1 MVTMHEV
8 QLRGARV
15 RRHLV
20 ATTIAEAVEM
30 LATEGERA
38 RVIAGGTDL
47 LLEMVRRQRP
57 GVDTLIDI
65 TAIPGLAGIEL
76 GDDGIHVGALTTHN
90 QVVSSDLAW
99 ERLTPLAQ
107 ACHEV
112 ASPQLRNQ
120 ATVVGNLVTASP
132 ANDTITPLR
141 ALGTTLHVESAE
153 GARSIDLGDLHTG
166 VRQTTLQPGELVTGL
181 TVTPLASNQR
191 AVYVKAGLR
200 SAQAISVVHLTI
212 LLEFAGDEVT
222 DARILLGSVAPTI
235 VDSPEAEH
243 LLVGSRL
250 DDDSIAAASEAV
262 VASVTP
268 IDDVRSTA
276 EHRRRLLGSMTT
288 RALTALRDGATA
300 APASRVLLSPT
311 GTVFG
316 PGPSGDSVVET
327 TINGT
332 SVRAADAIGESLLDW
347 LRDYAGQASN
357 GSLTGTKEGCAE
369 GECGACTVM
378 IDGTAVMSC
387 LVPAVRAHGAH
398 ITTVEGLARDGSL
411 HPVQQAF
418 IDDAAVQCGF
428 CIPGFLVSGAALLEE
443 RDRPTRPEILEGLS
457 GNLCRCTGYVKIIDA
472 IETAARS

>member
-1 MVTMHEV
+1 MHEV
-8 QLRGARV
+8 QSRGTRAA
-15 RRHLV
+15 RHLV
-20 ATTIAEAVEM
+20 ASTIEEAVEM
-30 LATEGERA
+30 LAAEGTRA

-47 LLEMVRRQRP
+47 LLEMGRRQRP

-65 TAIPGLAGIEL
+65 TAIPGLADIEVA
-76 GDDGIHVGALTTHN
+76 GDQIRIGALVTHN
-90 QVVSSDLAW
+90 QVVASDLVW

-120 ATVVGNLVTASP
+120 ATIVGNLVTASP

-141 ALGTTLHVESAE
+141 ALGTKVHIESTE
-153 GARSIDLGDLHTG
+153 GARSIDLGDLHAG
-166 VRQTTLQPGELVTGL
+166 VRQTTLRPGELVTGL
-181 TVTPLASNQR
+181 TVTPLSANQR

-200 SAQAISVVHLTI
+200 AAQAISVVHVTI
-212 LLEFAGDEVT
+212 LLEFTEDVVEG
-222 DARILLGSVAPTI
+222 ARIMLGSVAPTI
-235 VDSPEAEH
+235 VDSPEAEQ

-250 DDDSIAAASEAV
+250 DDASIAAAVDAV
-262 VASVTP
+262 MSSVTP

-288 RALTALRDGATA
+288 RALTALRDGSTA
-300 APASRVLLSPT
+300 PPASRVLLSPT
-311 GTVFG
+311 GTAFG
-316 PGPSGDSVVET
+316 LGPSGDTVVET
-327 TINGT
+327 TVNGT
-332 SVRAADAIGESLLDW
+332 PVQAAGAVGASLLDW
-347 LRDYAGQASN
+347 LRDHAGPASN

-378 IDGTAVMSC
+378 IDGSAVMSC
-387 LVPAVRAHGAH
+387 LVPAVRAHGAR

-428 CIPGFLVSGAALLEE
+428 CIPGFLVSGAALLAE
-443 RDRPTRPEILEGLS
+443 RDQPTRPEILEGLS

-472 IETAARS
+472 IETAAGR

>member
-1 MVTMHEV
+1 MHEV
-8 QLRGARV
+8 QSRGTKASH
-15 RRHLV
+15 HLV
-20 ATTIAEAVEM
+20 PATVGEAVEM
-30 LATEGERA
+30 LATHGSRA

-47 LLEMVRRQRP
+47 LLEMERRQRP

-65 TAIPGLAGIEL
+65 TAISGLAGIEVR
-76 GDDGIHVGALTTHN
+76 GDRIHIGALTTHN
-90 QVVSSDLAW
+90 QLVASDLAW

-141 ALGTTLHVESAE
+141 ALGTTVHVESVE
-153 GARSIDLGDLHTG
+153 GARSIDLGDLYTG
-166 VRQTTLQPGELVTGL
+166 VRKTTLQPGELVTGV
-181 TVTPLASNQR
+181 TATPLRPNQR

-200 SAQAISVVHLTI
+200 AAQAISVVHLTI
-212 LLEFAGDEVT
+212 LLEFAQDVVES
-222 DARILLGSVAPTI
+222 AKILLGSVAPTI
-235 VDSPEAEH
+235 VDSPTAER

-250 DDDSIAAASEAV
+250 DAGSIEVAAEAV
-262 VASVTP
+262 VMSVEP

-276 EHRRRLLGSMTT
+276 EHRRRLLRAMTT
-288 RALTALRDGATA
+288 RALTALRHGSTV
-300 APASRVLLSPT
+300 APASRVLLSPA
-311 GTVFG
+311 GTVFR

-332 SVRAADAIGESLLDW
+332 PVHAAGAVGESLLDW
-347 LRDYAGQASN
+347 LRDHAGPASK

-398 ITTVEGLARDGSL
+398 ITTVEGLARNGSL

-428 CIPGFLVSGAALLEE
+428 CIPGFLVSGAALLAE
-443 RDRPTRPEILEGLS
+443 RDQPTRPEILEGLS

>member
-1 MVTMHEV
+1 MHEV
-8 QLRGARV
+8 QSRGTKASH
-15 RRHLV
+15 HLV
-20 ATTIAEAVEM
+20 PATVGEAIEM
-30 LATEGERA
+30 LATHGSRA

-47 LLEMVRRQRP
+47 LLEMERRQRP

-65 TAIPGLAGIEL
+65 TAISGLAGIEVS
-76 GDDGIHVGALTTHN
+76 GDRIHIGALTTHN
-90 QVVSSDLAW
+90 QVVASDLAW

-141 ALGTTLHVESAE
+141 ALGATVHVESVE
-153 GARSIDLGDLHTG
+153 GARSIDLGDLYTG
-166 VRQTTLQPGELVTGL
+166 VRETTLKPGELVTG
-181 TVTPLASNQR
+181 VIATPLGPNQR

-200 SAQAISVVHLTI
+200 AAQAISVVHLTI
-212 LLEFAGDEVT
+212 LLEFAQDVVES
-222 DARILLGSVAPTI
+222 AKILLGSVAPTI
-235 VDSPEAEH
+235 VDSPTAES

-250 DDDSIAAASEAV
+250 DAGSIEAAAEAV
-262 VASVTP
+262 VMSVTP

-276 EHRRRLLGSMTT
+276 EHRRGLLRSMTT
-288 RALTALRDGATA
+288 RALTALRDGTTV
-300 APASRVLLSPT
+300 APASRVLLSPA

-316 PGPSGDSVVET
+316 PGPSGESVVET
-327 TINGT
+327 TINGNP
-332 SVRAADAIGESLLDW
+332 VHAAGAVGESLLDW
-347 LRDYAGQASN
+347 LRDHAGPASN

-398 ITTVEGLARDGSL
+398 ITTVEGLARHGSL

-428 CIPGFLVSGAALLEE
+428 CIPGFLVSGAALLAE
-443 RDRPTRPEILEGLS
+443 RDQPTRPEILEGLS

>member
-1 MVTMHEV
+1 MHEV
-8 QLRGARV
+8 QLRGTRAM
-15 RRHLV
+15 RHLV
-20 ATTIAEAVEM
+20 AMTIGEAVET
-30 LATEGERA
+30 LATEGPRA

-47 LLEMVRRQRP
+47 LLEMERRQRP

-65 TAIPGLAGIEL
+65 TAIPGLTGIDPW
-76 GDDGIHVGALTTHN
+76 GDQIHIGALTTPN
-90 QVVSSDLAW
+90 QGVASDLAW
-99 ERLTPLAQ
+99 AALTPLAQ

-112 ASPQLRNQ
+112 ASPQLRIQ

-141 ALGTTLHVESAE
+141 ALGTTLHIESTE
-153 GARSIDLGDLHTG
+153 GARSIDLGNLYTG
-166 VRQTTLQPGELVTGL
+166 VRQTTLRPSELVTGL

-200 SAQAISVVHLTI
+200 AAQAISVVHLTI
-212 LLEFAGDEVT
+212 LLEFAEDEVR
-222 DARILLGSVAPTI
+222 DARIMLGSVAPTI
-235 VDSPEAEH
+235 VDSPDAQH
-243 LLVGSRL
+243 LLIGSRL
-250 DDDSIAAASEAV
+250 DAGAIAAAAEAV

-288 RALTALRDGATA
+288 RALTALRDGTA
-300 APASRVLLSPT
+300 APPESRVLLSPT

-316 PGPSGDSVVET
+316 PIPAADSEVET

-332 SVRAADAIGESLLDW
+332 SVRATGAVGESLLDW
-347 LRDYAGQASN
+347 LRDHAGPASN
-357 GSLTGTKEGCAE
+357 TSLTGTKEGCAE

-387 LVPAVRAHGAH
+387 LVPAVRANGAH
-398 ITTVEGLARDGSL
+398 ITTVEGLAGNGSL
-411 HPVQQAF
+411 HPVQRAF
-418 IDDAAVQCGF
+418 IDEAAVQCGF

-472 IETAARS
+472 IETAARR

>member
-1 MVTMHEV
+1 MHEV
-8 QLRGARV
+8 QLRGTRAA
-15 RRHLV
+15 RHLV

-47 LLEMVRRQRP
+47 LLEMARRQRP
-57 GVDTLIDI
+57 GVATLIDI
-65 TAIPGLAGIEL
+65 TAIPGLAAIEPDN
-76 GDDGIHVGALTTHN
+76 GRIHIGALTTHN
-90 QVVSSDLAW
+90 QVVASDLAW

-120 ATVVGNLVTASP
+120 ATIVGNLVTASP

-141 ALGTTLHVESAE
+141 ALGTTIHVESVE
-153 GARSIDLGDLHTG
+153 GAHSIDLGDLHTG
-166 VRQTTLQPGELVTGL
+166 VRQTTLRPGELVTGL
-181 TVTPLASNQR
+181 SVTPLESNQR

-200 SAQAISVVHLTI
+200 AAQAISVVHLTI
-212 LLEFAGDEVT
+212 LLEFADNVVE

-235 VDSPEAEH
+235 VESAEAED
-243 LLVGSRL
+243 LLVGTWL
-250 DDDSIAAASEAV
+250 DDESITAAADAV

-276 EHRRRLLGSMTT
+276 EHRRRLLRSMTT
-288 RALTALRDGATA
+288 RALTALRDGTTTP
-300 APASRVLLSPT
+300 PASRVLLSPT
-311 GTVFG
+311 GTAFG
-316 PGPSGDSVVET
+316 SKPCDGSVVET

-332 SVRAADAIGESLLDW
+332 SVRASGAVGESLLDW
-347 LRDYAGQASN
+347 LRDHAGPAAN

-387 LVPAVRAHGAH
+387 LVPAVRAHGTD
-398 ITTVEGLARDGSL
+398 ITTVEGLARNRSL

-443 RDRPTRPEILEGLS
+443 RPRPTQPEILEALS
-457 GNLCRCTGYVKIIDA
+457 GNLCHCTGYVKIIDA

>member
-8 QLRGARV
+8 QLRGTRV
-15 RRHLV
+15 SRHLV
-20 ATTIAEAVEM
+20 ATTIDEAVEM
-30 LATEGERA
+30 LAAEGPRA
-38 RVIAGGTDL
+38 RVVAGGTDL
-47 LLEMVRRQRP
+47 LLEMERRQRP
-57 GVDTLIDI
+57 DVDTLIDV
-65 TAIPGLAGIEL
+65 TGIPGLAGIEVE
-76 GDDGIHVGALTTHN
+76 GDRIRLGALTTHN
-90 QVVSSDLAW
+90 QVVASDVAW
-99 ERLTPLAQ
+99 KRLTPLAQ

-141 ALGTTLHVESAE
+141 ALGTTLHAASID
-153 GARSIDLGDLHTG
+153 GARSIDLSDFYTG
-166 VRQTTLQPGELVTGL
+166 VRKTTLQPGELVTGL
-181 TVTPLASNQR
+181 TVTPLGPNQR

-212 LLEFAGDEVT
+212 LLEFAGDEIT

-235 VDSPEAEH
+235 VDSPEAQD

-250 DDDSIAAASEAV
+250 DDDSIAAAARAV

-276 EHRRRLLGSMTT
+276 EHRRRLLGSMTK
-288 RALTALRDGATA
+288 RALAALRDGATV
-300 APASRVLLSPT
+300 PPTSRVLLSPT
-311 GTVFG
+311 GSVFG
-316 PGPSGDSVVET
+316 PVPSEGTTVET
-327 TINGT
+327 TVNG
-332 SVRAADAIGESLLDW
+332 SPISAEGAVGETLLDW
-347 LRDYAGQASN
+347 LRNNAGPASST
-357 GSLTGTKEGCAE
+357 SLTGTKEGCAE

-398 ITTVEGLARDGSL
+398 ITTVEGLAQDGSL

-418 IDDAAVQCGF
+418 IEDAAVQCGF
-428 CIPGFLVSGAALLEE
+428 CIPGFLVSGAALLTE
-443 RDRPTRPEILEGLS
+443 RDRPTRAEILEGLS

-472 IETAARS
+472 IETAAGS

>member
-1 MVTMHEV
+1 MVKMHEV
-8 QLRGARV
+8 QLRGTRAT
-15 RRHLV
+15 RHLV
-20 ATTIAEAVEM
+20 ARTTTDAVEM
-30 LATEGERA
+30 LASEGPRA

-47 LLEMVRRQRP
+47 LLEMERRQRP
-57 GVDTLIDI
+57 EVDTLIDI
-65 TAIPGLAGIEL
+65 TGIPGLAGIDFR
-76 GDDGIHVGALTTHN
+76 DDRIHIGALTTHN
-90 QVVSSDLAW
+90 QVVASDVAW
-99 ERLTPLAQ
+99 KHLTPLAQ

-141 ALGTTLHVESAE
+141 ALGTTVHVESTD
-153 GARSIDLGDLHTG
+153 GPRSIDLSDLHTG
-166 VRQTTLQPGELVTGL
+166 VRQTTLKTGELVTGL
-181 TVTPLASNQR
+181 TVTPLAENQR

-212 LLEFAGDEVT
+212 LLEVADDVVE

-235 VDSPEAEH
+235 VHSREAEQA
-243 LLVGSRL
+243 LVGTRL
-250 DDDSIAAASEAV
+250 DADSIGAAARAV

-276 EHRRRLLGSMTT
+276 EHRRRLLGSMTV
-288 RALTALRDGATA
+288 RALTALRDGTTTA
-300 APASRVLLSPT
+300 PESRVLLSPT

-316 PGPSGDSVVET
+316 TTPAADALVET

-332 SVRAADAIGESLLDW
+332 SVRAAGAIGESLLDW
-347 LRDYAGQASN
+347 IRNHAGPASTLP
-357 GSLTGTKEGCAE
+357 LTGTKEGCAE

-398 ITTVEGLARDGSL
+398 ITTVEGLAHDGTL

-443 RDRPTRPEILEGLS
+443 QDRPTRAEILEGLS

>member
-1 MVTMHEV
+1 MHEV
-8 QLRGARV
+8 QLRGKRAT
-15 RRHLV
+15 RHLV

-47 LLEMVRRQRP
+47 LLEMERRQRP

-65 TAIPGLAGIEL
+65 TAIPGLAAIEP
-76 GDDGIHVGALTTHN
+76 DNDRIHIGALTTHN
-90 QVVSSDLAW
+90 QVVASDLAW

-120 ATVVGNLVTASP
+120 ATIVGNLVTASP

-141 ALGTTLHVESAE
+141 ALGTTIHVESVE

-166 VRQTTLQPGELVTGL
+166 VRETTLRPGELVTGL
-181 TVTPLASNQR
+181 SVTPLESNQR

-200 SAQAISVVHLTI
+200 AAQAISVVHLTI
-212 LLEFAGDEVT
+212 LLEFADDVVE

-235 VDSPEAEH
+235 VDSAEAED
-243 LLVGSRL
+243 LLVGTWL
-250 DDDSIAAASEAV
+250 DDESITAAADAV

-276 EHRRRLLGSMTT
+276 EHRRRLLRSMTT
-288 RALTALRDGATA
+288 RALTALRDGTTTP
-300 APASRVLLSPT
+300 PASRVLLSPT
-311 GTVFG
+311 GTAFG
-316 PGPSGDSVVET
+316 SKPCDDSVVET

-332 SVRAADAIGESLLDW
+332 SVRASGAVGESLLDW
-347 LRDYAGQASN
+347 LRDHAGPAAN

-387 LVPAVRAHGAH
+387 LVPAVRAHGTD
-398 ITTVEGLARDGSL
+398 ITTVEGLARNGSL

-428 CIPGFLVSGAALLEE
+428 CIPGFLVSGAALLDE
-443 RDRPTRPEILEGLS
+443 RDQPTRAEILEGLS

-472 IETAARS
+472 IETAAGS

>member
-1 MVTMHEV
+1 MHEV
-8 QLRGARV
+8 QLRGKRAT
-15 RRHLV
+15 RHLV

-47 LLEMVRRQRP
+47 LLEMERRQRP
-57 GVDTLIDI
+57 GVATLIDI
-65 TAIPGLAGIEL
+65 TAIPGLAAIEP
-76 GDDGIHVGALTTHN
+76 DNDRIHIGALTTHN
-90 QVVSSDLAW
+90 QVVASDLAW

-120 ATVVGNLVTASP
+120 ATIVGNLVTASP

-141 ALGTTLHVESAE
+141 ALGTTIHVESVE

-166 VRQTTLQPGELVTGL
+166 VRETTLRPGELVTGL
-181 TVTPLASNQR
+181 SVTPLESNQR

-200 SAQAISVVHLTI
+200 AAQAISVVHLTI
-212 LLEFAGDEVT
+212 LLEFADDVVE

-235 VDSPEAEH
+235 VDSAEAED
-243 LLVGSRL
+243 LLVGTWL
-250 DDDSIAAASEAV
+250 DDESITAAADAV

-276 EHRRRLLGSMTT
+276 EHRRRLLRSMTT
-288 RALTALRDGATA
+288 RALTALRDGTTTP
-300 APASRVLLSPT
+300 PASRVLLSPT
-311 GTVFG
+311 GTAFG
-316 PGPSGDSVVET
+316 SKPCDDSVVET

-332 SVRAADAIGESLLDW
+332 SVRASGAVGESLLDW
-347 LRDYAGQASN
+347 LRDHAGPAAN

-387 LVPAVRAHGAH
+387 LVPAVRAHGTD
-398 ITTVEGLARDGSL
+398 ITTVEGLARNGSL

-428 CIPGFLVSGAALLEE
+428 CIPGFLVSGAALLDE
-443 RDRPTRPEILEGLS
+443 RDQPTRAEILEGLS

-472 IETAARS
+472 IETAAAS

>member
-8 QLRGARV
+8 QLRGTRAT
-15 RRHLV
+15 RHLV
-20 ATTIAEAVEM
+20 ATTVGEALEM
-30 LATEGERA
+30 LAAEGPRA

-47 LLEMVRRQRP
+47 LLEMQRRQRP
-57 GVDTLIDI
+57 DVDTLIDI
-65 TAIPGLAGIEL
+65 TGIPGLARIEL
-76 GDDGIHVGALTTHN
+76 EDDRIHIGALTTHN
-90 QVVSSDLAW
+90 QVVASDLAW
-99 ERLTPLAQ
+99 QRLTPLAQ

-141 ALGTTLHVESAE
+141 ALGTTLLVESAE
-153 GARSIDLGDLHTG
+153 GSRSLDLSDLHTG
-166 VRQTTLQPGELVTGL
+166 VRTTTLRPGELVTGL
-181 TVTPLASNQR
+181 TVTPLAANQR

-200 SAQAISVVHLTI
+200 AAQAISVVHLTI
-212 LLEFAGDEVT
+212 LLEFADDVVEG
-222 DARILLGSVAPTI
+222 ARILLGSVAPTI
-235 VDSPEAEH
+235 VDSPEAEQ
-243 LLVGSRL
+243 LLIGSRL
-250 DDDSIAAASEAV
+250 DADTIAASAQAV

-276 EHRRRLLGSMTT
+276 EHRRRLLGSMTS
-288 RALTALRDGATA
+288 RALTSLRDGTIAT
-300 APASRVLLSPT
+300 PESRVLLSRT

-316 PGPSGDSVVET
+316 TTPAADSEVET

-332 SVRAADAIGESLLDW
+332 PVRAMGAVGESLLDW
-347 LRDYAGQASN
+347 LRAEAGPASDL
-357 GSLTGTKEGCAE
+357 SLTGTKEGCAE

-398 ITTVEGLARDGSL
+398 ITTVEGLAREGAL

-418 IDDAAVQCGF
+418 IDDGAVQCGF
-428 CIPGFLVSGAALLEE
+428 CIPGFLVSGAALLDE

-472 IETAARS
+472 IETAGRS

>member
-1 MVTMHEV
+1 MHEV
-8 QLRGARV
+8 QLRGTRA

-20 ATTIAEAVEM
+20 AETIGEAVDM
-30 LATEGERA
+30 LATEGPRA

-47 LLEMVRRQRP
+47 LLEMERRQRP

-65 TAIPGLAGIEL
+65 TGIPGLAGIDL
-76 GDDGIHVGALTTHN
+76 RDDRIHIGALTTHN
-90 QVVSSDLAW
+90 QVVASDLAW

-141 ALGTTLHVESAE
+141 ALGTTVHVESTD
-153 GARSIDLGDLHTG
+153 GARSIELSDLHTG
-166 VRQTTLQPGELVTGL
+166 VRETTLRPGELVTGL
-181 TVTPLASNQR
+181 TVDPLSSNQR

-200 SAQAISVVHLTI
+200 AAQAISVVHLAI
-212 LLEFAGDEVT
+212 LLEFMRDEIT

-235 VDSPEAEH
+235 VDSPEAEAM
-243 LLVGSRL
+243 LVGSRL
-250 DDDSIAAASEAV
+250 DDDSIADATEAV
-262 VASVTP
+262 VGSVTP

-276 EHRRRLLGSMTT
+276 DHRRRLLQSMTA
-288 RALTALRDGATA
+288 RALKALRDGTTV

-316 PGPSGDSVVET
+316 PSPSDGQVVET

-332 SVRAADAIGESLLDW
+332 SVRASGAIGESLLDW
-347 LRDYAGQASN
+347 LRDHAGPASN
-357 GSLTGTKEGCAE
+357 SSLTGTKEGCAE

-378 IDGTAVMSC
+378 INGTAVMAC
-387 LVPAVRAHGAH
+387 LVPAVRADGAH
-398 ITTVEGLARDGSL
+398 ITTVEGLAHNGSL

-428 CIPGFLVSGAALLEE
+428 CIPGFLVSGAALLDE
-443 RDRPTRPEILEGLS
+443 RDQPTRAEILEGLS

>member
-1 MVTMHEV
+1 MHEV
-8 QLRGARV
+8 QLRGTRAT
-15 RRHLV
+15 RHLV
-20 ATTIAEAVEM
+20 ATTIDEATEM
-30 LATEGERA
+30 LAAEGPQA

-47 LLEMVRRQRP
+47 LLEMQRRQRP

-65 TAIPGLAGIEL
+65 TGIPGLADIGFE
-76 GDDGIHVGALTTHN
+76 GERIHIGALTTHN
-90 QVVSSDLAW
+90 QVVASDVAW
-99 ERLTPLAQ
+99 EHLTPLAQ

-141 ALGTTLHVESAE
+141 ALGTTVHVRSTD
-153 GARSIDLGDLHTG
+153 GVRSIDLGDLHTG
-166 VRQTTLQPGELVTGL
+166 VRKTTLGPGELVTGL
-181 TVTPLASNQR
+181 TVTPLAPNQR

-200 SAQAISVVHLTI
+200 ATQAISVVHLTI
-212 LLEFAGDEVT
+212 LLGFADDEVE
-222 DARILLGSVAPTI
+222 DARIMLGSVAPTI
-235 VDSPEAEH
+235 VDSPGAED

-250 DDDSIAAASEAV
+250 DDETIAAAAEAV

-276 EHRRRLLGSMTT
+276 DHRRRLLGSMTT
-288 RALTALRDGATA
+288 RALTALRDGTA
-300 APASRVLLSPT
+300 AAPDSRVLLSPT

-316 PGPSGDSVVET
+316 PIPARDPVVET
-327 TINGT
+327 TING
-332 SVRAADAIGESLLDW
+332 SPVRATGAIGESLLDW
-347 LRDYAGQASN
+347 IRDHAGPASN
-357 GSLTGTKEGCAE
+357 ASLTGTKEGCAE
-369 GECGACTVM
+369 GECGACTVL

-398 ITTVEGLARDGSL
+398 ITTVEGLARNGTL
-411 HPVQQAF
+411 HPVQRAF

-428 CIPGFLVSGAALLEE
+428 CIPGFLVSGAALLDE

-472 IETAARS
+472 IETAAHS

>member
-1 MVTMHEV
+1 MHEV
-8 QLRGARV
+8 QLRGTRAS
-15 RRHLV
+15 RHLV
-20 ATTIAEAVEM
+20 ASTIEEAVGM
-30 LATEGERA
+30 LAAEGLRA

-47 LLEMVRRQRP
+47 LLEMDRRQRP

-65 TAIPGLAGIEL
+65 TAIPGLAGIEVRE
-76 GDDGIHVGALTTHN
+76 DGIHIGALTTHN
-90 QVVSSDLAW
+90 QVVASDLAW

-120 ATVVGNLVTASP
+120 STVVGNLVTASP

-141 ALGTTLHVESAE
+141 ALGTTVHVESAK
-153 GARSIDLGDLHTG
+153 GGRRIDLRDLYTG
-166 VRQTTLQPGELVTGL
+166 VRKTTLQPGELVTGV
-181 TVTPLASNQR
+181 TATPLGTNQR

-200 SAQAISVVHLTI
+200 AAQAISVVHLTI
-212 LLEFAGDEVT
+212 LLEFAGDVVEG
-222 DARILLGSVAPTI
+222 ARILLGSVAPTI
-235 VDSPEAEH
+235 VDSLEAVDVLIGTE
-243 LLVGSRL
+243 L
-250 DDDSIAAASEAV
+250 DERSIEAAAEAV
-262 VASVTP
+262 VTSVTP

-276 EHRRRLLGSMTT
+276 EHRRRLLRSMTT
-288 RALTALRDGATA
+288 RALTALRDGTTA

-316 PGPSGDSVVET
+316 RGPSGDAVVEA
-327 TINGT
+327 TINGNP
-332 SVRAADAIGESLLDW
+332 VRSAGALGESLLDW
-347 LRDYAGQASN
+347 LRDHAGPASN

-398 ITTVEGLARDGSL
+398 ITTVEGLARNGSL

-428 CIPGFLVSGAALLEE
+428 CIPGFLVSGAALLAE
-443 RDRPTRPEILEGLS
+443 RDQPTRSEVFEGLS

-472 IETAARS
+472 IETAARR

>member
-1 MVTMHEV
+1 MHEV
-8 QLRGARV
+8 QLRGTRV
-15 RRHLV
+15 SRHLV
-20 ATTIAEAVEM
+20 ATTVDEAVNM
-30 LATEGERA
+30 LASEGPRA
-38 RVIAGGTDL
+38 RIVAGGTDL
-47 LLEMVRRQRP
+47 LLEIERRQRP
-57 GVDTLIDI
+57 DVDTLIDV
-65 TAIPGLAGIEL
+65 TGIPGLADIEVE
-76 GDDGIHVGALTTHN
+76 GDRIHIGALTTHN
-90 QVVSSDLAW
+90 QVVASDLAW

-120 ATVVGNLVTASP
+120 ATIVGNLVTASP

-141 ALGTTLHVESAE
+141 ALGTTLHVASID
-153 GARSIDLGDLHTG
+153 GARNIDLSGFYIG
-166 VRQTTLQPGELVTGL
+166 VRKTTLQAGELVTGL
-181 TVTPLASNQR
+181 TVTPLGPKQR

-212 LLEFAGDEVT
+212 LLEFAGDEIT

-235 VDSPEAEH
+235 VDSPEAQD

-250 DDDSIAAASEAV
+250 DDDSIAAAARAIV
-262 VASVTP
+262 GSVTP

-276 EHRRRLLGSMTT
+276 EHRRRLLGSMTK
-288 RALTALRDGATA
+288 RALAALRDGATV
-300 APASRVLLSPT
+300 APTSRVLLSPT
-311 GTVFG
+311 GSVFG
-316 PGPSGDSVVET
+316 SVPSEGTTVET
-327 TINGT
+327 TVNGSPT
-332 SVRAADAIGESLLDW
+332 SADGAVGETLLDW
-347 LRDYAGQASN
+347 LRNNAGPAS
-357 GSLTGTKEGCAE
+357 GISLTGTKEGCAE

-398 ITTVEGLARDGSL
+398 ITTVEGLAREGAL

-428 CIPGFLVSGAALLEE
+428 CIPGFLVSGAALLTE
-443 RDRPTRPEILEGLS
+443 RDRPTRAEILEGLS